1 MANTDEFENMTTE
14 SLLAEVKKAMKTVL
28 VGGQSY
34 RIGSRQLTRAD
45 LAELRAMK
53 ADLEAELSSASDGD
67 LLNNT
72 VVAIFDRR

>member
-14 SLLAEVKKAMKTVL
+14 SLLAEVKKAIKTVL

-34 RIGSRQLTRAD
+34 RIGTRQLTRAD

-53 ADLEAELSSASDGD
+53 SDLEAELSSSDDGN
-67 LLNNT
+67 LFNNT
-72 VVAIFDRR
+72 VVAVFDRR